1 MKRRVLNTVIIPL
14 CTLLLTAAI
23 TLTAG
28 NQLCAQSPAQ
38 AQAQA
43 DQQAVGQ
50 ADQQGV
56 QQAEQRGA
64 RQADQQAVGQADQ
77 CGARQA
83 DPCGARQAGP
93 HGEQQAIQQA
103 EQRAAKQAQQQAE
116 PQAQKRMKP
125 QPHEPKHAPQQGND
139 DKKPRRWNEI
149 MSQKV
154 AFVTQQLQLT
164 PEEAEKF
171 WPIYNA
177 ASEEVWKASKKTLRA
192 IAALV
197 NSTKDDATQS
207 EEEIKK
213 LVANLDNC
221 KMNEIK
227 TFNKLFTEI
236 SKVLPLKKAAKIY
249 GIEEQFRQHLIKN
262 LSKRAPGQKPKEA
275 SKPGPQPSPE
285 PGPQPGPQPY
295 PQPTLQPSPQPGPQP
310 EL

>member
-14 CTLLLTAAI
+14 CTLLLTATI

-28 NQLCAQSPAQ
+28 TQLCAQSPAQ

-83 DPCGARQAGP
+83 DPQ
-93 HGEQQAIQQA
+93 GEQEAIQQA
-103 EQRAAKQAQQQAE
+103 EPQAAKQAQQQAE

-154 AFVTQQLQLT
+154 AFVTQKLQLT

-171 WPIYNA
+171 WPVYNA

-275 SKPGPQPSPE
+275 SKPGPQP
-285 PGPQPGPQPY
+285 
-295 PQPTLQPSPQPGPQP
+295 TLQPSPQPGPQP
-310 EL
+310 EF

>member
-14 CTLLLTAAI
+14 CTLLLTAAV

-28 NQLCAQSPAQ
+28 TQLDAQTPAQ
-38 AQAQA
+38 AQAE
-43 DQQAVGQ
+43 QQTVQQ

-56 QQAEQRGA
+56 QQAEQQGVQ
-64 RQADQQAVGQADQ
+64 QADQQVDQQASKQADQ

-83 DPCGARQAGP
+83 DPQ
-93 HGEQQAIQQA
+93 GEQQAIQQA
-103 EQRAAKQAQQQAE
+103 EQRAAKQAQ

-154 AFVTQQLQLT
+154 AFVTQKLQLT

-171 WPIYNA
+171 WPVYNA

-275 SKPGPQPSPE
+275 SKPGPQPGPE
-285 PGPQPGPQPY
+285 PGPQPCPQPALQPGPQ
-295 PQPTLQPSPQPGPQP
+295 LGPQP

>member
-14 CTLLLTAAI
+14 CTLLLTATI

-28 NQLCAQSPAQ
+28 NQLGAQSPAQ

-43 DQQAVGQ
+43 DQQTVLQ
-50 ADQQGV
+50 TDQQGV

-83 DPCGARQAGP
+83 DPQ
-93 HGEQQAIQQA
+93 GEQQAIQQA
-103 EQRAAKQAQQQAE
+103 EPQAAKQAQQQAE

-154 AFVTQQLQLT
+154 AFVTQKLQLT

-171 WPIYNA
+171 WPVYNA

-275 SKPGPQPSPE
+275 SKPGPQP
-285 PGPQPGPQPY
+285 
-295 PQPTLQPSPQPGPQP
+295 TLQPSPQPGPQP

>member
-28 NQLCAQSPAQ
+28 TQLCAQSPAQ
-38 AQAQA
+38 AQTE
-43 DQQAVGQ
+43 QQTVQQ

-56 QQAEQRGA
+56 QQADQ
-64 RQADQQAVGQADQ
+64 QVDQQASKQADQ

-83 DPCGARQAGP
+83 DPQ
-93 HGEQQAIQQA
+93 GEKQAIQQA
-103 EQRAAKQAQQQAE
+103 EQRAAKQAQQQAK

-171 WPIYNA
+171 WPVYNA

-275 SKPGPQPSPE
+275 SKPGPQP
-285 PGPQPGPQPY
+285 G

>member
-14 CTLLLTAAI
+14 CTLLLTATI

-28 NQLCAQSPAQ
+28 NQLDAQTPAQ
-38 AQAQA
+38 AQAQTQA

-50 ADQQGV
+50 ADQQ
-56 QQAEQRGA
+56 ASK
-64 RQADQQAVGQADQ
+64 QAVGQTNQ

-83 DPCGARQAGP
+83 DPR
-93 HGEQQAIQQA
+93 GEQQAIQQA
-103 EQRAAKQAQQQAE
+103 EQRAAKQAQPQAE

-125 QPHEPKHAPQQGND
+125 QPQEPKHAPQQGND

-171 WPIYNA
+171 WPVYNA

-275 SKPGPQPSPE
+275 SKPGPDKGPQPCPE
-285 PGPQPGPQPY
+285 PGPQPGPQPC
-295 PQPTLQPSPQPGPQP
+295 PQPGPQPGPQP

>member
-14 CTLLLTAAI
+14 CTLLLTATI

-28 NQLCAQSPAQ
+28 TQLCAQTPAQ

-83 DPCGARQAGP
+83 DPQ
-93 HGEQQAIQQA
+93 GEQEAIQQA
-103 EQRAAKQAQQQAE
+103 EPQAAKQAQ

-154 AFVTQQLQLT
+154 AFVTQKLQLT

-171 WPIYNA
+171 WPVYNA

-221 KMNEIK
+221 KINEIK

-275 SKPGPQPSPE
+275 SKPGPE
-285 PGPQPGPQPY
+285 PGPQPCPEPGPQPY
-295 PQPTLQPSPQPGPQP
+295 PQPTPQPCPQP

>member
-14 CTLLLTAAI
+14 CTLLLTATI

-28 NQLCAQSPAQ
+28 NQLGAQSPAQ

-50 ADQQGV
+50 ADQ
-56 QQAEQRGA
+56 
-64 RQADQQAVGQADQ
+64 

-83 DPCGARQAGP
+83 DPQ
-93 HGEQQAIQQA
+93 GEQQAIQQA

-154 AFVTQQLQLT
+154 AFVTQKLQLT

-171 WPIYNA
+171 WPVYNA

-221 KMNEIK
+221 KINEIK

-275 SKPGPQPSPE
+275 SKPGPEKGPQPCPE
-285 PGPQPGPQPY
+285 PGPQPGPQ
-295 PQPTLQPSPQPGPQP
+295 LGPQP

>member
-14 CTLLLTAAI
+14 CTLLLTAAV

-28 NQLCAQSPAQ
+28 NQLGAQSPAQ
-38 AQAQA
+38 AQAEQQTVQRA
-43 DQQAVGQ
+43 DQQGVQQ

-56 QQAEQRGA
+56 QQAE
-64 RQADQQAVGQADQ
+64 QQAVGQADQ

-83 DPCGARQAGP
+83 DPQ
-93 HGEQQAIQQA
+93 GEQEAIQQA
-103 EQRAAKQAQQQAE
+103 EPQAAKQAQQQAE

-154 AFVTQQLQLT
+154 AFVTQKLQLT

-171 WPIYNA
+171 WPVYNA

-275 SKPGPQPSPE
+275 SKPGPEKGPQSGPE
-285 PGPQPGPQPY
+285 PGPQPGPQPE
-295 PQPTLQPSPQPGPQP
+295 S
-310 EL
+310 

>member
-1 MKRRVLNTVIIPL
+1 M
-14 CTLLLTAAI
+14 LLTAAI

-28 NQLCAQSPAQ
+28 NQLGAQSPAQ
-38 AQAQA
+38 AQAE
-43 DQQAVGQ
+43 QQTVQQ

-56 QQAEQRGA
+56 QQAEQQGVQ
-64 RQADQQAVGQADQ
+64 QADQQVDQQASKQADQ

-83 DPCGARQAGP
+83 DPQ
-93 HGEQQAIQQA
+93 GEQQAIQQA

-154 AFVTQQLQLT
+154 AFVTQKLQLT

-171 WPIYNA
+171 WPVYNA

-221 KMNEIK
+221 KINEIK

-275 SKPGPQPSPE
+275 SKPGPQPGPE
-285 PGPQPGPQPY
+285 PGPQPCPQPALQPGPQ
-295 PQPTLQPSPQPGPQP
+295 LGPQP

>member
-14 CTLLLTAAI
+14 CTLLLTATI

-28 NQLCAQSPAQ
+28 NQLDAQTPAQ
-38 AQAQA
+38 AQAQTQA

-50 ADQQGV
+50 ADQQ
-56 QQAEQRGA
+56 ASK
-64 RQADQQAVGQADQ
+64 QAVGQTNQ

-83 DPCGARQAGP
+83 DPR
-93 HGEQQAIQQA
+93 GEQQAIQQA
-103 EQRAAKQAQQQAE
+103 EQQAAKQAQQQAK

-125 QPHEPKHAPQQGND
+125 QPQEPKHAPQQGND

-154 AFVTQQLQLT
+154 AFVTQKLQLT

-171 WPIYNA
+171 WPVYNA

-275 SKPGPQPSPE
+275 SKPGPE
-285 PGPQPGPQPY
+285 PGPQPGPQP
-295 PQPTLQPSPQPGPQP
+295 
-310 EL
+310 EF

>member
-14 CTLLLTAAI
+14 CTLLLTATI

-28 NQLCAQSPAQ
+28 NQLDAQTPAQ
-38 AQAQA
+38 AQTE
-43 DQQAVGQ
+43 QQTVQQ

-56 QQAEQRGA
+56 QQVEQQGVQ
-64 RQADQQAVGQADQ
+64 QADQQVDQQASKQADQ

-83 DPCGARQAGP
+83 DPQ
-93 HGEQQAIQQA
+93 GEQEAIQQA
-103 EQRAAKQAQQQAE
+103 EPQAAKQAQQQAE

-154 AFVTQQLQLT
+154 AFVTQKLQLT

-171 WPIYNA
+171 WPVYNA

-275 SKPGPQPSPE
+275 SKPGPQPGPE
-285 PGPQPGPQPY
+285 PGPQPGPQP
-295 PQPTLQPSPQPGPQP
+295 

>member
-1 MKRRVLNTVIIPL
+1 MKRRVLNTVIIPI

-38 AQAQA
+38 AE
-43 DQQAVGQ
+43 QQTVQQ

-56 QQAEQRGA
+56 QQADQ
-64 RQADQQAVGQADQ
+64 QVDQQASKQADQ

-83 DPCGARQAGP
+83 DPQ
-93 HGEQQAIQQA
+93 GEQQAIQQA
-103 EQRAAKQAQQQAE
+103 ELQAAKQAQQQAE

-154 AFVTQQLQLT
+154 AFVTQKLQLT

-171 WPIYNA
+171 WPVYNA

-275 SKPGPQPSPE
+275 SKPGPEKGPE

-295 PQPTLQPSPQPGPQP
+295 PQPSPQPGPQP

>member
-14 CTLLLTAAI
+14 CTLLLTATI

-28 NQLCAQSPAQ
+28 NQLGAQSPAQ
-38 AQAQA
+38 AQAE
-43 DQQAVGQ
+43 QQT
-50 ADQQGV
+50 V
-56 QQAEQRGA
+56 QQADLRGA
-64 RQADQQAVGQADQ
+64 RQADPQ
-77 CGARQA
+77 
-83 DPCGARQAGP
+83 
-93 HGEQQAIQQA
+93 GEQQAIQQA
-103 EQRAAKQAQQQAE
+103 ELQAAKQAQQQAE
-116 PQAQKRMKP
+116 PLAQKRMKP

-171 WPIYNA
+171 WPVYNA

-275 SKPGPQPSPE
+275 SKPGPEKGPQPCPE
-285 PGPQPGPQPY
+285 PGPQPCPQPGPQPGPQ
-295 PQPTLQPSPQPGPQP
+295 QTLQPSPQPDPQP

>member
-14 CTLLLTAAI
+14 CTLLLTAAV

-28 NQLCAQSPAQ
+28 TQLDAQTPAQ
-38 AQAQA
+38 AQAE
-43 DQQAVGQ
+43 QQTVQQ

-56 QQAEQRGA
+56 QQADQCGA
-64 RQADQQAVGQADQ
+64 RQADPQAVGQADQ

-83 DPCGARQAGP
+83 DHQ
-93 HGEQQAIQQA
+93 GEQQAIQQA
-103 EQRAAKQAQQQAE
+103 EPQAAKQAQQQAE

-154 AFVTQQLQLT
+154 AFVTQKLQLT

-171 WPIYNA
+171 WPVYNA

-275 SKPGPQPSPE
+275 SKPGPE
-285 PGPQPGPQPY
+285 PGPQPGPQPC

-310 EL
+310 EF

>member
-43 DQQAVGQ
+43 DQQTVGQ

-56 QQAEQRGA
+56 
-64 RQADQQAVGQADQ
+64 
-77 CGARQA
+77 
-83 DPCGARQAGP
+83 
-93 HGEQQAIQQA
+93 
-103 EQRAAKQAQQQAE
+103 QQAE

-154 AFVTQQLQLT
+154 AFVTQKLQLT

-171 WPIYNA
+171 WPVYNA

-197 NSTKDDATQS
+197 NSTKDDASQS

-221 KMNEIK
+221 KINEIK

-275 SKPGPQPSPE
+275 SKPGPEPGPE
-285 PGPQPGPQPY
+285 PGPQPGPQPA
-295 PQPTLQPSPQPGPQP
+295 LQPDPQP

>member
-14 CTLLLTAAI
+14 CTLLLTAAN

-28 NQLCAQSPAQ
+28 NQLGAQSPAQ

-50 ADQQGV
+50 ADQ
-56 QQAEQRGA
+56 
-64 RQADQQAVGQADQ
+64 

-83 DPCGARQAGP
+83 DHQ
-93 HGEQQAIQQA
+93 GEQQAIQQA
-103 EQRAAKQAQQQAE
+103 EPQAAKQAQPQAQKQE
-116 PQAQKRMKP
+116 QPQAQKRMKP

-154 AFVTQQLQLT
+154 AFVTQKLQLT

-171 WPIYNA
+171 WPVYNA

-275 SKPGPQPSPE
+275 SKPGPEKGPE
-285 PGPQPGPQPY
+285 PGPQPY

-310 EL
+310 EF

>member
-14 CTLLLTAAI
+14 CTLLLTAAV

-38 AQAQA
+38 AQTEQQTV
-43 DQQAVGQ
+43 QQAE
-50 ADQQGV
+50 QQGV
-56 QQAEQRGA
+56 QQVDQRGV
-64 RQADQQAVGQADQ
+64 QQTDQQVDLQASKQADQ

-83 DPCGARQAGP
+83 DPQ
-93 HGEQQAIQQA
+93 GEKQAIQQA

-116 PQAQKRMKP
+116 PQAQKRLKA

-154 AFVTQQLQLT
+154 AFVTQKLQLT

-171 WPIYNA
+171 WPVYNA

-275 SKPGPQPSPE
+275 SKPGPQP
-285 PGPQPGPQPY
+285 G

-310 EL
+310 EF

>member
-28 NQLCAQSPAQ
+28 TQLCAQSPAQ
-38 AQAQA
+38 AQAQTQA
-43 DQQAVGQ
+43 DQQAVGR

-56 QQAEQRGA
+56 QQAEQ
-64 RQADQQAVGQADQ
+64 QVD
-77 CGARQA
+77 
-83 DPCGARQAGP
+83 
-93 HGEQQAIQQA
+93 QQAIQQA

-154 AFVTQQLQLT
+154 AFVTQKLQLT

-171 WPIYNA
+171 WPVYNA

-221 KMNEIK
+221 KINEIK

-275 SKPGPQPSPE
+275 SKPVPEKGPQPCPE

>member
-28 NQLCAQSPAQ
+28 NQLGAQSPAQ

-43 DQQAVGQ
+43 DQQTVLQ
-50 ADQQGV
+50 TNQQGV
-56 QQAEQRGA
+56 QQADQ
-64 RQADQQAVGQADQ
+64 QVDQQAVGQADQ

-83 DPCGARQAGP
+83 DPQ
-93 HGEQQAIQQA
+93 GEQQAIQQA
-103 EQRAAKQAQQQAE
+103 EQRAAKQAQ

-154 AFVTQQLQLT
+154 AFVTQKLQLT

-171 WPIYNA
+171 WPVYNA

-275 SKPGPQPSPE
+275 SKPGPQP
-285 PGPQPGPQPY
+285 
-295 PQPTLQPSPQPGPQP
+295 GPQP

>member
-14 CTLLLTAAI
+14 CTLLLTASI

-28 NQLCAQSPAQ
+28 TQLDAQTPAQ
-38 AQAQA
+38 AQTE
-43 DQQAVGQ
+43 QQTVQQ

-56 QQAEQRGA
+56 QQADQRGA
-64 RQADQQAVGQADQ
+64 RQADHQAVGQTNQ

-83 DPCGARQAGP
+83 DPQ
-93 HGEQQAIQQA
+93 GEQQAIQQA

-125 QPHEPKHAPQQGND
+125 QPKEPKHAPQQGND

-154 AFVTQQLQLT
+154 AFVTQKLQLT

-171 WPIYNA
+171 WPVYNA

-275 SKPGPQPSPE
+275 SKPGPE
-285 PGPQPGPQPY
+285 KGPQPGPQPC
-295 PQPTLQPSPQPGPQP
+295 PQPALQPDPQPGPQL
-310 EL
+310 EF

>member
-28 NQLCAQSPAQ
+28 TQLCAQSPAQ
-38 AQAQA
+38 AQIEQQTIQQA
-43 DQQAVGQ
+43 DQQV
-50 ADQQGV
+50 
-56 QQAEQRGA
+56 
-64 RQADQQAVGQADQ
+64 DQQASKQADQ

-83 DPCGARQAGP
+83 DPQ
-93 HGEQQAIQQA
+93 GEQQAIQQA

-154 AFVTQQLQLT
+154 AFVTQKLQLT

-171 WPIYNA
+171 WPVYNA

-221 KMNEIK
+221 KINEIK

-275 SKPGPQPSPE
+275 SKPGPEKGPQPDPQPYPQPALQ
-285 PGPQPGPQPY
+285 PGPQPGPQP
-295 PQPTLQPSPQPGPQP
+295 

>member
-28 NQLCAQSPAQ
+28 TQLDAQSPAQ
-38 AQAQA
+38 AQAEQQTVQQA
-43 DQQAVGQ
+43 DQR
-50 ADQQGV
+50 GV
-56 QQAEQRGA
+56 Q
-64 RQADQQAVGQADQ
+64 QADQ

-83 DPCGARQAGP
+83 DPQ
-93 HGEQQAIQQA
+93 GEQQAIQQA
-103 EQRAAKQAQQQAE
+103 EQRAAKQAQ

-154 AFVTQQLQLT
+154 AFVTQKLQLT

-171 WPIYNA
+171 WPVYNA

-275 SKPGPQPSPE
+275 SKPGPQP
-285 PGPQPGPQPY
+285 G

>member
-28 NQLCAQSPAQ
+28 NQLGAQSPAQ

-50 ADQQGV
+50 ADQ
-56 QQAEQRGA
+56 
-64 RQADQQAVGQADQ
+64 

-83 DPCGARQAGP
+83 DPQ
-93 HGEQQAIQQA
+93 GEKQAIQQA
-103 EQRAAKQAQQQAE
+103 EQRAAKQAQPQASKQAQQQTE

-154 AFVTQQLQLT
+154 AFVTQKLQLT

-171 WPIYNA
+171 WPVYNA

-275 SKPGPQPSPE
+275 SKPGPEKGPE
-285 PGPQPGPQPY
+285 PGPQPGPEPG
-295 PQPTLQPSPQPGPQP
+295 PQLGPQP

>member
-14 CTLLLTAAI
+14 CTLLLTAAV

-38 AQAQA
+38 AQTEQQTV
-43 DQQAVGQ
+43 QQAE
-50 ADQQGV
+50 QQGV
-56 QQAEQRGA
+56 QQVDQRGV
-64 RQADQQAVGQADQ
+64 QQTDQQVDLQASKQADQ

-83 DPCGARQAGP
+83 DPQ
-93 HGEQQAIQQA
+93 GEKQAIQQA

-154 AFVTQQLQLT
+154 AFVTQKLQLT

-171 WPIYNA
+171 WPVYNA

-275 SKPGPQPSPE
+275 SKPGPQPGPE
-285 PGPQPGPQPY
+285 PGPQPCPQPALQPGPQ
-295 PQPTLQPSPQPGPQP
+295 LGPQP

>member
-14 CTLLLTAAI
+14 CTLLLTAAV

-43 DQQAVGQ
+43 EQQTVLQ
-50 ADQQGV
+50 TNQQGV
-56 QQAEQRGA
+56 Q
-64 RQADQQAVGQADQ
+64 QADQQAVGQADQ

-83 DPCGARQAGP
+83 DPQ
-93 HGEQQAIQQA
+93 GEQQAIQQA
-103 EQRAAKQAQQQAE
+103 EPQAAKQAQPQAQKQE
-116 PQAQKRMKP
+116 QPQAQKRMKP

-285 PGPQPGPQPY
+285 PGPQPGPQ
-295 PQPTLQPSPQPGPQP
+295 LGPQP

>member
-14 CTLLLTAAI
+14 CTLLLTATI

-28 NQLCAQSPAQ
+28 NQLGAQSPAQ
-38 AQAQA
+38 AQAQT
-43 DQQAVGQ
+43 
-50 ADQQGV
+50 
-56 QQAEQRGA
+56 
-64 RQADQQAVGQADQ
+64 QADQQAVGQADQ

-83 DPCGARQAGP
+83 DPQ
-93 HGEQQAIQQA
+93 GEQQAIQQA
-103 EQRAAKQAQQQAE
+103 EQRAAKQAQ

-154 AFVTQQLQLT
+154 AFVTQKLQLT

-171 WPIYNA
+171 WPVYNA

-275 SKPGPQPSPE
+275 SKPGPE
-285 PGPQPGPQPY
+285 PGPQPCPEPGPQPY

-310 EL
+310 EF

>member
-14 CTLLLTAAI
+14 CTLLLTAAN

-28 NQLCAQSPAQ
+28 NQLGAQSPAQ
-38 AQAQA
+38 AE
-43 DQQAVGQ
+43 QQTVQQ

-56 QQAEQRGA
+56 QQADQ
-64 RQADQQAVGQADQ
+64 QVDQQASKQADQ

-83 DPCGARQAGP
+83 DPQ
-93 HGEQQAIQQA
+93 GEQQAIQQA
-103 EQRAAKQAQQQAE
+103 ELQAAKQAQQQAE

-154 AFVTQQLQLT
+154 AFVTQKLQLT

-171 WPIYNA
+171 WPVYNA

-275 SKPGPQPSPE
+275 SKPGPE
-285 PGPQPGPQPY
+285 PGPQPGPQPC
-295 PQPTLQPSPQPGPQP
+295 PQPGPQP

>member
-14 CTLLLTAAI
+14 CTLLLTATI

-28 NQLCAQSPAQ
+28 NQLDAQTPAQ
-38 AQAQA
+38 AQTE
-43 DQQAVGQ
+43 QQTVQQ

-56 QQAEQRGA
+56 QQVEQQGVQ
-64 RQADQQAVGQADQ
+64 QADQQVDQQASKQADQ

-83 DPCGARQAGP
+83 DPQ
-93 HGEQQAIQQA
+93 GEQQAIQQA
-103 EQRAAKQAQQQAE
+103 EQRAAKQAQPQAE

-154 AFVTQQLQLT
+154 AFVTQKLQLT

-171 WPIYNA
+171 WPVYNA

-275 SKPGPQPSPE
+275 SKPGPQP
-285 PGPQPGPQPY
+285 GP
-295 PQPTLQPSPQPGPQP
+295 QPSPQP

>member
-28 NQLCAQSPAQ
+28 NQLGAQSPAQ

-43 DQQAVGQ
+43 DQQTVLQ
-50 ADQQGV
+50 TDQQGV

-83 DPCGARQAGP
+83 DPQ
-93 HGEQQAIQQA
+93 GEQQAIQQA
-103 EQRAAKQAQQQAE
+103 EQRAVKQAQ

-154 AFVTQQLQLT
+154 AFVTQKLQLT

-171 WPIYNA
+171 WPVYNA

-221 KMNEIK
+221 KINEIK

-275 SKPGPQPSPE
+275 SKPGPQPGPE
-285 PGPQPGPQPY
+285 PGPQPGPQP
-295 PQPTLQPSPQPGPQP
+295 SPQP

>member
-14 CTLLLTAAI
+14 CTLLLTAAN

-28 NQLCAQSPAQ
+28 NQLGAQSPAQ
-38 AQAQA
+38 AQAE
-43 DQQAVGQ
+43 QQTVQQ

-56 QQAEQRGA
+56 QQTDQ
-64 RQADQQAVGQADQ
+64 QVDQQASKQADQ

-83 DPCGARQAGP
+83 DPQ
-93 HGEQQAIQQA
+93 GEKQAIQQA
-103 EQRAAKQAQQQAE
+103 EQRAAKQAQQQAK

-154 AFVTQQLQLT
+154 AFVTQKLQLT

-171 WPIYNA
+171 WPVYNA

-275 SKPGPQPSPE
+275 SKPGPEKGPQPGPE

-295 PQPTLQPSPQPGPQP
+295 PQPGPQP
-310 EL
+310 EF

>member
-1 MKRRVLNTVIIPL
+1 MKRRVLNTVIIPI

-38 AQAQA
+38 AE
-43 DQQAVGQ
+43 QQTVQQ

-56 QQAEQRGA
+56 QQADQRG
-64 RQADQQAVGQADQ
+64 
-77 CGARQA
+77 
-83 DPCGARQAGP
+83 
-93 HGEQQAIQQA
+93 
-103 EQRAAKQAQQQAE
+103 AKQAQQQAE

-154 AFVTQQLQLT
+154 AFVTQKLQLT

-171 WPIYNA
+171 WPVYNA

-221 KMNEIK
+221 KINEIK

-275 SKPGPQPSPE
+275 SKPGPQPGPE
-285 PGPQPGPQPY
+285 PGPQPCPQPALQPGPQ
-295 PQPTLQPSPQPGPQP
+295 LGPQP

>member
-28 NQLCAQSPAQ
+28 TQLDAQTPAQ
-38 AQAQA
+38 AQTE
-43 DQQAVGQ
+43 QQTVQQ

-56 QQAEQRGA
+56 QLADQRGA
-64 RQADQQAVGQADQ
+64 RQADQ
-77 CGARQA
+77 
-83 DPCGARQAGP
+83 
-93 HGEQQAIQQA
+93 
-103 EQRAAKQAQQQAE
+103 
-116 PQAQKRMKP
+116 QAQKRMKP

-171 WPIYNA
+171 WPVYNA

-275 SKPGPQPSPE
+275 SKPGPQP
-285 PGPQPGPQPY
+285 Y

-310 EL
+310 EF

>member
-14 CTLLLTAAI
+14 CTLLLTATI

-28 NQLCAQSPAQ
+28 TQLCAQSPAQ
-38 AQAQA
+38 AQAQT
-43 DQQAVGQ
+43 
-50 ADQQGV
+50 
-56 QQAEQRGA
+56 
-64 RQADQQAVGQADQ
+64 QADQQAVG
-77 CGARQA
+77 
-83 DPCGARQAGP
+83 
-93 HGEQQAIQQA
+93 
-103 EQRAAKQAQQQAE
+103 QAE

-154 AFVTQQLQLT
+154 AFVTQKLQLT

-171 WPIYNA
+171 WPVYNA

-275 SKPGPQPSPE
+275 SKPGPEKGPE
-285 PGPQPGPQPY
+285 PGPQPY

-310 EL
+310 EF

>member
-28 NQLCAQSPAQ
+28 NQLGAQSPAQ

-43 DQQAVGQ
+43 DQQTVLQ
-50 ADQQGV
+50 TDQQGV

-83 DPCGARQAGP
+83 DPQ
-93 HGEQQAIQQA
+93 GEQEAIQQA
-103 EQRAAKQAQQQAE
+103 EPQAAKQAQQQAE

-154 AFVTQQLQLT
+154 AFVTQKLQLT

-171 WPIYNA
+171 WPVYNA

-275 SKPGPQPSPE
+275 SKPGPEKDPQPCPE
-285 PGPQPGPQPY
+285 PGPQPGPQP
-295 PQPTLQPSPQPGPQP
+295 

>member
-1 MKRRVLNTVIIPL
+1 MKRRVLNTIIIPL

-38 AQAQA
+38 AQTEQQTV
-43 DQQAVGQ
+43 QQAE
-50 ADQQGV
+50 QQGV
-56 QQAEQRGA
+56 QQVDQRGV
-64 RQADQQAVGQADQ
+64 QQTDQQVDLQASKQADQ

-83 DPCGARQAGP
+83 DPQ
-93 HGEQQAIQQA
+93 GEQQAIQQA

-154 AFVTQQLQLT
+154 AFVTQKLQLT

-171 WPIYNA
+171 WPVYNA

-275 SKPGPQPSPE
+275 SKPGPQPGPE
-285 PGPQPGPQPY
+285 PGPQPY
-295 PQPTLQPSPQPGPQP
+295 PQPTLQPSPQPCPPP

>member
-28 NQLCAQSPAQ
+28 NQLGAQSPAQ

-43 DQQAVGQ
+43 DQQTVLQ
-50 ADQQGV
+50 TDQQGV
-56 QQAEQRGA
+56 QQAEQRGT

-83 DPCGARQAGP
+83 DPQ
-93 HGEQQAIQQA
+93 GEQQAIQQA
-103 EQRAAKQAQQQAE
+103 EQRAVKQAQ

-154 AFVTQQLQLT
+154 AFVTQKLQLT

-171 WPIYNA
+171 WPVYNA

-221 KMNEIK
+221 KINEIK

-275 SKPGPQPSPE
+275 SKPGPEPGPE
-285 PGPQPGPQPY
+285 PGPQPGPQPA
-295 PQPTLQPSPQPGPQP
+295 LQPDPQP

>member
-28 NQLCAQSPAQ
+28 NQLGAQSPAQ

-50 ADQQGV
+50 ADPQG
-56 QQAEQRGA
+56 EK
-64 RQADQQAVGQADQ
+64 
-77 CGARQA
+77 
-83 DPCGARQAGP
+83 
-93 HGEQQAIQQA
+93 QAIQQA
-103 EQRAAKQAQQQAE
+103 EQRAAKQAQPQAQKQE
-116 PQAQKRMKP
+116 QPQAQKRMKP

-154 AFVTQQLQLT
+154 AFVTQKLQLT

-171 WPIYNA
+171 WPVYNA

-275 SKPGPQPSPE
+275 SKPGPQPGPE
-285 PGPQPGPQPY
+285 PGPQPD
-295 PQPTLQPSPQPGPQP
+295 PQP
-310 EL
+310 ES

>member
-14 CTLLLTAAI
+14 CTLLLTAAV

-38 AQAQA
+38 AQAE
-43 DQQAVGQ
+43 QQTVQQ

-56 QQAEQRGA
+56 QQVEQQGVQ
-64 RQADQQAVGQADQ
+64 QADQQVDQQASKQADQ

-83 DPCGARQAGP
+83 DPQ
-93 HGEQQAIQQA
+93 GEQQAIQQA
-103 EQRAAKQAQQQAE
+103 EQRAAKQAQPQAE

-154 AFVTQQLQLT
+154 AFVTQKLQLT

-171 WPIYNA
+171 WPVYNA

-275 SKPGPQPSPE
+275 SKPGPEKGPE
-285 PGPQPGPQPY
+285 PGPQPGPEPG
-295 PQPTLQPSPQPGPQP
+295 PQLGPQP
-310 EL
+310 EF

>member
-14 CTLLLTAAI
+14 CTLLLTAAV

-28 NQLCAQSPAQ
+28 NHLCAQSPAQ
-38 AQAQA
+38 AQTE
-43 DQQAVGQ
+43 QQTVQQ

-56 QQAEQRGA
+56 QQAEQQGVQ
-64 RQADQQAVGQADQ
+64 QADQQVDQQASKQADQ

-83 DPCGARQAGP
+83 DPQ
-93 HGEQQAIQQA
+93 GEQQAIQQA
-103 EQRAAKQAQQQAE
+103 EQRAAKQAQPQAQKQE
-116 PQAQKRMKP
+116 QPQAQKRMKP

-154 AFVTQQLQLT
+154 AFVTQKLQLT

-171 WPIYNA
+171 WPVYNA

-275 SKPGPQPSPE
+275 SKPGPQP
-285 PGPQPGPQPY
+285 G

>member
-14 CTLLLTAAI
+14 CTLLLTATI

-28 NQLCAQSPAQ
+28 NQLDAQTPAQ
-38 AQAQA
+38 AQTE
-43 DQQAVGQ
+43 QQTVQQ

-56 QQAEQRGA
+56 QQADQ
-64 RQADQQAVGQADQ
+64 QVDQQAVGQADQ

-275 SKPGPQPSPE
+275 SKPGPDK
-285 PGPQPGPQPY
+285 GPQPCPEPGPQPY

-310 EL
+310 EF